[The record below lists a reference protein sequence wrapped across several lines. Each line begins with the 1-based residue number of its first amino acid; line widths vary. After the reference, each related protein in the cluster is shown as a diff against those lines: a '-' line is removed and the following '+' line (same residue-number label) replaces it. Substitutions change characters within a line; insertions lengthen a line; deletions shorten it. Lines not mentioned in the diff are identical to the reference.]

1 MKINKIYLDKF
12 KRFSYGYMF
21 MVKRGVF
28 LLFDKDTLEY
38 KGIFTMFNY
47 KEDKE
52 LDNTINRLIALDYL
66 EVKNEKEYR
75 TS

>member
-1 MKINKIYLDKF
+1 MRINKIYLNRF
-12 KRFSYGYMF
+12 KKFSYGYMF

-47 KEDKE
+47 KEDKDLE
-52 LDNTINRLIALDYL
+52 NTINRLIALDYL
-66 EVKNEKEYR
+66 EV
-75 TS
+75 

>member
-1 MKINKIYLDKF
+1 MKINKIYLEKF
-12 KRFSYGYMF
+12 KKFSYGYMF

-38 KGIFTMFNY
+38 KGIFSMFNY

-52 LDNTINRLIALDYL
+52 LDDTINRLVALDYL
-66 EVKNEKEYR
+66 EV
-75 TS
+75 

>member
-1 MKINKIYLDKF
+1 MKINKIHIEKF
-12 KRFSYGYMF
+12 KKFSYGYMF

-52 LDNTINRLIALDYL
+52 LDDTINRLIALDYL
-66 EVKNEKEYR
+66 EV
-75 TS
+75 

>member
-1 MKINKIYLDKF
+1 MKINKIYLEKF
-12 KRFSYGYMF
+12 KKFSYGYMF

-52 LDNTINRLIALDYL
+52 LDDTINRLIALDYL
-66 EVKNEKEYR
+66 EV
-75 TS
+75 

>member
-1 MKINKIYLDKF
+1 MRINKIYLSRF
-12 KRFSYGYMF
+12 KKFSYGYMF

-38 KGIFTMFNY
+38 KGVFTVYNY

-52 LDNTINRLIALDYL
+52 LDEVINRLVALDYL
-66 EVKNEKEYR
+66 EV
-75 TS
+75 

>member
-38 KGIFTMFNY
+38 KGIFNMIPY
-47 KEDKE
+47 KEDKDLE
-52 LDNTINRLIALDYL
+52 EVIDKLVALDYL
-66 EVKNEKEYR
+66 EV
-75 TS
+75 

>member
-38 KGIFTMFNY
+38 KGIFNMVDY

-52 LDNTINRLIALDYL
+52 LDILINKLVALDYL
-66 EVKNEKEYR
+66 EV
-75 TS
+75 

>member
-12 KRFSYGYMF
+12 KKFSYGYMF

-38 KGIFTMFNY
+38 KGIFNMIPY

-52 LDNTINRLIALDYL
+52 LEEVIDKLVALDYL
-66 EVKNEKEYR
+66 EV
-75 TS
+75 

>member
-21 MVKRGVF
+21 MVRKGVF
-28 LLFDKDTLEY
+28 MLFDKDTLEY
-38 KGIFTMFNY
+38 KGIFNIIPY

-52 LDNTINRLIALDYL
+52 LEELVNKLVALDYL
-66 EVKNEKEYR
+66 EV
-75 TS
+75 

>member
-1 MKINKIYLDKF
+1 MKINRVYLEKF

-21 MVKRGVF
+21 MIKRGVF

-38 KGIFTMFNY
+38 KGIFNIIPY

-52 LDNTINRLIALDYL
+52 LDEIIDKLIALDYL
-66 EVKNEKEYR
+66 EV
-75 TS
+75 

>member
-1 MKINKIYLDKF
+1 MKINKIYLSRF
-12 KRFSYGYMF
+12 KKFSYGYMF

-38 KGIFTMFNY
+38 KGVFTVYNY

-52 LDNTINRLIALDYL
+52 LDEVINRLVALDYL
-66 EVKNEKEYR
+66 EV
-75 TS
+75 

>member
-1 MKINKIYLDKF
+1 MKINRIYLEKF
-12 KRFSYGYMF
+12 KKFSYGYMF

-52 LDNTINRLIALDYL
+52 LDDTINRLVALDYL
-66 EVKNEKEYR
+66 EV
-75 TS
+75 

>member
-28 LLFDKDTLEY
+28 LLFDLDTLEY
-38 KGIFTMFNY
+38 KGIFTVYNY
-47 KEDKE
+47 KEDKDLE
-52 LDNTINRLIALDYL
+52 DTINRLVALDYL
-66 EVKNEKEYR
+66 EV
-75 TS
+75 

>member
-12 KRFSYGYMF
+12 KKFSYGYMF

-38 KGIFTMFNY
+38 KGVFNMIPY
-47 KEDKE
+47 KEDKDLE
-52 LDNTINRLIALDYL
+52 EVIDKLVALDYL
-66 EVKNEKEYR
+66 EV
-75 TS
+75 

>member
-28 LLFDKDTLEY
+28 LLFDKETLEY
-38 KGIFTMFNY
+38 KGVFNMIPY
-47 KEDKE
+47 KEDKDLE
-52 LDNTINRLIALDYL
+52 EVIDKLVALDYL
-66 EVKNEKEYR
+66 EV
-75 TS
+75 

>member
-1 MKINKIYLDKF
+1 
-12 KRFSYGYMF
+12 

-52 LDNTINRLIALDYL
+52 LDDTINRLIALDYL
-66 EVKNEKEYR
+66 EV
-75 TS
+75 

>member
-28 LLFDKDTLEY
+28 LLFDLDTLEY
-38 KGIFTMFNY
+38 KGIFAVYNY
-47 KEDKE
+47 KEDKDLE
-52 LDNTINRLIALDYL
+52 AVINRLIALDYL
-66 EVKNEKEYR
+66 EV
-75 TS
+75 

>member
-1 MKINKIYLDKF
+1 MRINKIHIEKF

-21 MVKRGVF
+21 MVKKGVF

-52 LDNTINRLIALDYL
+52 LDDTINRLIALDYL
-66 EVKNEKEYR
+66 EV
-75 TS
+75 